1 LHDVGKYKVASRV
14 RVATGIFK
22 VFIRR
27 FCLTVG
33 PVIRTA
39 GILTQS
45 VKGAGC

>member
-1 LHDVGKYKVASRV
+1 MMIPRLLARETLAGEDTTQLVTIGK
-14 RVATGIFK
+14 
-22 VFIRR
+22 

-33 PVIRTA
+33 PLTGTA